1 MSRFLVVCLSLM
13 LLASLSSAADSTAA
27 AAKTFGKAP
36 ILTEPVAIAALNSQP
51 TEYVNHSVLI
61 TGRIVDLC
69 RHSGCWVEVEAPDSS
84 RIICKSL
91 DESVHFT
98 ADCLGRQVALQ
109 GKLMYDPRSPGAVKK
124 ANKDEAAHACPA
136 PKILISV
143 EGATVD
149 LPTAAPVPSPTEGT
163 E

>member
-1 MSRFLVVCLSLM
+1 MNRLVVVCLSLV
-13 LLASLSSAADSTAA
+13 LLTAVAGATDSTAA
-27 AAKTFGKAP
+27 AMKTFGKAP
-36 ILTEPVAIAALNSQP
+36 TLSEPVAIAVLNTQP
-51 TEYVNHSVLI
+51 AEYVNHSVLI

-98 ADCLGRQVALQ
+98 TDCLGRQVALQ
-109 GKLMYDPRSPGAVKK
+109 GKLMYDRNAPGVVEK
-124 ANKDEAAHACPA
+124 AHAGEAAHACPA
-136 PKILISV
+136 PRVLMSV

-149 LPTAAPVPSPTEGT
+149 LASVPPIPAESAK
-163 E
+163 